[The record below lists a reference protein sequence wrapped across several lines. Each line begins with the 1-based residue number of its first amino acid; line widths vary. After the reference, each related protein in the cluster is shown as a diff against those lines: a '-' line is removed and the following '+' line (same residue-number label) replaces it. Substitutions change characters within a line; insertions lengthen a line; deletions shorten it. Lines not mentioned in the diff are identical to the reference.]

1 MDRILEIQFPFFRRN
16 AVDPF
21 VIPEINHAD
30 LPFFLDFQKCF
41 HHLCVRIGIILWVSV
56 EHDPAVPRFFCIRND
71 VLDRTAD
78 GFDIEAVQI
87 TGFRNFAERAVARCI
102 VRGKLAD
109 KQIHLTLRVE
119 IVAHALDVG
128 ILTVINQCCSIDR
141 FFDADTTVF
150 FRYVLRERIVV
161 GRKSLRH
168 GRSQEDNRLSF

>member
-1 MDRILEIQFPFFRRN
+1 MLLIRSS
-16 AVDPF
+16 
-21 VIPEINHAD
+21 
-30 LPFFLDFQKCF
+30 FQKSITPICHF
-41 HHLCVRIGIILWVSV
+41 PGFSEVLPPSLCVRIGIILWVSV
-56 EHDPAVPRFFCIRND
+56 EHDPAVPRFFAYAMMYF
-71 VLDRTAD
+71 DRTAD

-87 TGFRNFAERAVARCI
+87 TDSEISPSGLLRVASF
-102 VRGKLAD
+102 VESW
-109 KQIHLTLRVE
+109 QINRSTLTLRVE